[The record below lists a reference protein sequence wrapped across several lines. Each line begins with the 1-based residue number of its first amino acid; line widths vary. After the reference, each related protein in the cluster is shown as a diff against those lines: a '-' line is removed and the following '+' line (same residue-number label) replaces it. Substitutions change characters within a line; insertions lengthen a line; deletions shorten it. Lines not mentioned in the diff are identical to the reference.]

1 MAIGLALISSL
12 LWGSADFQG
21 GRMAKKHPA
30 FAVTGL
36 SQAIGLL
43 FGVIVV
49 AISGGWEVPRF
60 DSQGYFIS
68 GVFAGIAG
76 YLGLS
81 CLYAGLATGRMGV
94 VSPISSLSAIIPATY
109 ALIQGEKLLLL
120 QGIGI
125 VVALTGAFCASGPE
139 VSKGLSLK
147 PLALAL
153 GAAVGFGISLT
164 FMARG
169 SITSAL
175 MTMVMMMVKTRMTIM
190 TFLMMRVATLVISV
204 LLALRLRTIG
214 GFRAKDLPS
223 LALIGVADFAANLLI
238 GVASTRGLVSVVMVI
253 GSLFPIMTALLAFQI
268 LHERLHRIQYLG
280 IILAV
285 AGIALISASQ

>member
-49 AISGGWEVPRF
+49 AISGGWEVPSF

-153 GAAVGFGISLT
+153 GAALGFGVSLT

-175 MTMVMMMVKTRMTIM
+175 MTMVMM
-190 TFLMMRVATLVISV
+190 RVATLVISV
-204 LLALRLRTIG
+204 LLALKLRTIG
-214 GFRAKDLPS
+214 GFRAKDLPL
-223 LALIGVADFAANLLI
+223 LAIIGVADFAANLLI

>member
-21 GRMAKKHPA
+21 GRMAKRHPA

-60 DSQGYFIS
+60 DSHGYFIS

-175 MTMVMMMVKTRMTIM
+175 MTMVMM
-190 TFLMMRVATLVISV
+190 RVATLVISV

-285 AGIALISASQ
+285 TGIALISASQ

>member
-43 FGVIVV
+43 FGFIVV

-175 MTMVMMMVKTRMTIM
+175 MTMVMM
-190 TFLMMRVATLVISV
+190 RVATLVISV

>member
-175 MTMVMMMVKTRMTIM
+175 MTMVMM
-190 TFLMMRVATLVISV
+190 RVATLVISV

-280 IILAV
+280 IILVV

>member
-60 DSQGYFIS
+60 DAHGYFIS

-153 GAAVGFGISLT
+153 GAALGFGISLT

-175 MTMVMMMVKTRMTIM
+175 MTMVMMR
-190 TFLMMRVATLVISV
+190 FATLVISV

>member
-1 MAIGLALISSL
+1 M
-12 LWGSADFQG
+12 
-21 GRMAKKHPA
+21 
-30 FAVTGL
+30 
-36 SQAIGLL
+36 L

-175 MTMVMMMVKTRMTIM
+175 MTMVMM
-190 TFLMMRVATLVISV
+190 RVATLVISV

>member
-1 MAIGLALISSL
+1 MAIGLALSSSL

-175 MTMVMMMVKTRMTIM
+175 MTMVMM
-190 TFLMMRVATLVISV
+190 RVATLVISV

>member
-21 GRMAKKHPA
+21 GRLAKRHPA

-49 AISGGWEVPRF
+49 AISGGWEVPSF

-175 MTMVMMMVKTRMTIM
+175 MTMVMM
-190 TFLMMRVATLVISV
+190 RVATLVISV